1 MEKYDFS
8 TPKQVVFADTDNI
21 GEWLT
26 GIAYNDVIICA
37 CCGGV
42 FEIDEICELATAA
55 GIQEPIYSYS
65 EWIDISDD
73 IDGGELPD
81 GLIRDDAT
89 GAIIEA
95 GEALFNED

>member
-1 MEKYDFS
+1 MAENKYFDIP
-8 TPKQVVFADTDNI
+8 TQVVFYDHD
-21 GEWLT
+21 GDCWKS
-26 GIAYNDVIICA
+26 GIAWGENIICA

-55 GIQEPIYSYS
+55 GIQEPIYSYN
-65 EWIDISDD
+65 EWNDISDD
-73 IDGGELPD
+73 IYGGELPD

>member
-21 GEWLT
+21 GEWLI

-42 FEIDEICELATAA
+42 FEIDEIYELATAA
-55 GIQEPIYSYS
+55 GIQEPIYSYK
-65 EWIDISDD
+65 EWVDISNDTY
-73 IDGGELPD
+73 GGELPN
-81 GLIRDDAT
+81 GLVRDDV
-89 GAIIEA
+89 GIIIE
-95 GEALFNED
+95 ESEVLFDED